1 MRFKHFEFLKF
12 FAVSDL
18 EKANKNSSIDWI
30 IVMFHKPIYSSLTS
44 HMQEYIM
51 REKYQPVFDRYGVDI
66 VLQGHNHFYDRTLP
80 LQFNPNNTSK
90 PIVDQSNN
98 TTVNKFVN
106 PEGSIYSVVGLGGRT
121 SHIFLNQPEYVVKQ
135 HNGCGFLSI
144 EIDGKELNAKYYD
157 IGYKC
162 KEEKPK
168 ESDLDEGD
176 FTIFDMSSC
185 KIDKSKDS
193 LEIIDHYTISKVS

>member
-98 TTVNKFVN
+98 TTVCFV
-106 PEGSIYSVVGLGGRT
+106 
-121 SHIFLNQPEYVVKQ
+121 
-135 HNGCGFLSI
+135 
-144 EIDGKELNAKYYD
+144 A
-157 IGYKC
+157 
-162 KEEKPK
+162 
-168 ESDLDEGD
+168 
-176 FTIFDMSSC
+176 
-185 KIDKSKDS
+185 
-193 LEIIDHYTISKVS
+193 